1 LVAGLLVLFWPQ
13 RNPGPEIGDHA
24 PPAAQQN
31 QPIMQQNPALPQA
44 PGEHQQTAFSNVSD
58 TELKGFIASAA
69 EELRKL
75 EADYDGKRGAITS
88 APLHWMTV
96 EEQRLEYAERTN
108 KLDALQNE
116 ETLLFQKKHLPE
128 IRTLVLELGIRLNR
142 KRPGGNTQPQGY
154 GDAPIVLGNG
164 ILTPRTPLRDLAGWL
179 EAYAAE
185 L

>member
-1 LVAGLLVLFWPQ
+1 LVAGLIVLFWPQ
-13 RNPGPEIGDHA
+13 RDHGPDIRDRT
-24 PPAAQQN
+24 PPTV
-31 QPIMQQNPALPQA
+31 QQNPPIGRPKSATIPT
-44 PGEHQQTAFSNVSD
+44 PEEHQQTAFSNLSD
-58 TELKGFIASAA
+58 AQLKGFIASVAQD
-69 EELRKL
+69 LRKL
-75 EADYDGKRGAITS
+75 EADYEAKREAITS
-88 APLHWMTV
+88 APMRGMTV
-96 EEQRLEYAERTN
+96 EEQRPEYGERTN

-116 ETLLFQKKHLPE
+116 ETVLFQKKYLPE

-142 KRPGGNTQPQGY
+142 KREGGNTQPQGY